1 MWAKWSWE
9 YRKTFRDHLNL
20 GISVLKVKSKICI
33 LKNSKMSKKDTN
45 KISKNSFISK
55 KEQFYEKSNEKID
68 FEKASSHA

>member
-1 MWAKWSWE
+1 
-9 YRKTFRDHLNL
+9 
-20 GISVLKVKSKICI
+20 
-33 LKNSKMSKKDTN
+33 MSKKDTN